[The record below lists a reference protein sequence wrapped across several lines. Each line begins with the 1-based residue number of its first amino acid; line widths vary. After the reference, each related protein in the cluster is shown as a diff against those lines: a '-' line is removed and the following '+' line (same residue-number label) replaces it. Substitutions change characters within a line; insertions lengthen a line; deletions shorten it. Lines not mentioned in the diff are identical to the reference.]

1 MGSDD
6 VGERRDRREI
16 SPLRELTRSQEVN
29 AKKRRQLT
37 SVEMTGTAL
46 ALTCIWAGLGSACG
60 NRKKV
65 DSSRKTRDGAEYLAS
80 LGMTGWFLAL
90 T

>member
-6 VGERRDRREI
+6 VGERRDRREF

-60 NRKKV
+60 NRKQIHRARRAMAQ
-65 DSSRKTRDGAEYLAS
+65 STS
-80 LGMTGWFLAL
+80 LRLE
-90 T
+90 